1 MRESPIIP
9 SCHKGVPKDMD
20 IFERWQK
27 SCALLTHSMNVL
39 RAYPVLFVPVMAV
52 WLVFAPCYLYLRF
65 QFHWHQHGTWAQFGV
80 SFLFIAALSV
90 LLLFSCDVVLHLIRQ
105 IEGGRPSL
113 GQAVRDAITK
123 DAVRLLPLALTW
135 AIVWFALAVIEALL
149 TRKRSEDDSVDE
161 SLDAESAAEAL
172 AGDAE
177 FSLSAAFVR
186 ALEKGVR
193 MVMFLVVPA
202 IAWEGLGVVEAARRG
217 IDILR
222 ENKAEFARGYALTY
236 VATFAAGV
244 PAALVILLG
253 SSRHGPPIVAFPQW
267 VWVGL
272 IIYLGLLWSL
282 SIYLEQLFMAQIYL
296 WHLTWER
303 AVREALDQNKE
314 MPELVDTP
322 CPEMFARSPGLFAV

>member
-1 MRESPIIP
+1 
-9 SCHKGVPKDMD
+9 MD

-236 VATFAAGV
+236 VATFAAAV
-244 PAALVILLG
+244 PAALVFLLG
-253 SSRHGPPIVAFPQW
+253 SSRHGPPIVAFSQS

-272 IIYLGLLWSL
+272 VIYLGLLWSF

-303 AVREALDQNKE
+303 AVREALDQGKE

-322 CPEMFARSPGLFAV
+322 CPEMFARSPGLFAM